1 MYAGQLHTNVDY
13 DSERR
18 LFLPDDVLM
27 PQQAT
32 LPPKYKLSKYT
43 YQGRCVLKL
52 NFTYR
57 HHKMR

>member
-1 MYAGQLHTNVDY
+1 MYTNVDY